1 MTVQLFPQPGC
12 GGEQSTNG
20 WGTGKCMVKGEQVT
34 YTFQDVDTLE
44 IREVVQF
51 Y

>member
-1 MTVQLFPQPGC
+1 MGVNSPMKYL
-12 GGEQSTNG
+12 SKKRN
-20 WGTGKCMVKGEQVT
+20 GEQVT